1 MKIIEL
7 RRKMKEEEKWN
18 AHVATLKQQINSMY
32 GKMVSSTKIPSK
44 YFRPIQRRLKIENI
58 FDGADRKCG
67 HSGGT
72 IGADTVSMDYASLY
86 SNTMRMNISMKSILR
101 KRSINKIYA

>member
-44 YFRPIQRRLKIENI
+44 YFRPIQRRL
-58 FDGADRKCG
+58 
-67 HSGGT
+67 
-72 IGADTVSMDYASLY
+72 
-86 SNTMRMNISMKSILR
+86 
-101 KRSINKIYA
+101 

>member
-18 AHVATLKQQINSMY
+18 AHVASLKLQINSMY
-32 GKMVSSTKIPSK
+32 GKMVSSTKIPSR

-58 FDGADRKCG
+58 F
-67 HSGGT
+67 
-72 IGADTVSMDYASLY
+72 
-86 SNTMRMNISMKSILR
+86 
-101 KRSINKIYA
+101 NK

>member
-1 MKIIEL
+1 
-7 RRKMKEEEKWN
+7 MKEEKKCN
-18 AHVATLKQQINSMY
+18 SYVSTLKQQINSMY
-32 GKMVSSTKIPSK
+32 GKMVSSSKIPSK
-44 YFRPIQRRLKIENI
+44 YFRPTQRRLKIENI
-58 FDGADRKCG
+58 FDGADWKCN